1 MISRQSEHILRSVL
15 FLFPF
20 FLYESLTVAA
30 ALSVIGLVII
40 RFESIHKQ
48 LTRLELR
55 EFVFFT
61 YLFHMLYGERAF
73 AYVGLEPLFV
83 TEMVL
88 AALALWY
95 ARDLLQVR
103 RILAIYYIIVLIGL
117 FFALSYIVYYRI
129 DAIRDALMLIYAFWV
144 PIVYH
149 IFKRER
155 HYDLFF
161 SLLKIFIVLK
171 AVHYVYEFT
180 LILLGIRTVLFE
192 GFRFGVGYILP
203 ALIVISIFAPM
214 KRFSFPYKLLS
225 LMMFPAVFTMFHRS
239 MFVGITLAAI
249 VIFLLGGRG
258 IRKNMVAYAGAGI
271 VLMVAFLAYY
281 TIQLDFDILRFL
293 DRKTSM
299 EEGNINYRL
308 ISWELVMDKFRE
320 HWVLGFGVG
329 RPIMYVHSNVFY
341 EVVNLS
347 YFEIRRLGGNAQP
360 HNSYLNILARFGLF
374 IFPLFL
380 WAVLKP
386 VFRFGKFW
394 RTGSRYRTEAYTRFL
409 LIAGF
414 LLFMYVWAFFNVV
427 LESPHHSF
435 PFWLAIGML
444 LSYERTEAMKA
455 KVVRGVPAS

>member
-1 MISRQSEHILRSVL
+1 MSRNTEHIVRALL
-15 FLFPF
+15 FLSPF
-20 FLYESLTVAA
+20 FLYENLTVAI
-30 ALSVIGLVII
+30 ALSAIGLGVIFI
-40 RFESIHKQ
+40 EKISDQ
-48 LTRLELR
+48 LARLEWR

-73 AYVGLEPLFV
+73 AYTGLEPLFV
-83 TEMVL
+83 TEMVIG
-88 AALALWY
+88 ALSLWY

-103 RILAIYYIIVLIGL
+103 RILAIYYLIVLIGL
-117 FFALSYIVYYRI
+117 FFALSYIIYYRI
-129 DAIRDALMLIYAFWV
+129 DAIRDSLMLVYALWV

-161 SLLKIFIVLK
+161 ALLKIFIVLK

-203 ALIVISIFAPM
+203 ALIVISIFTPLRQM
-214 KRFSFPYKLLS
+214 GWPYKLLS

-239 MFVGITLAAI
+239 MFLGIALAALF
-249 VIFLLGGRG
+249 IFFLGGRK
-258 IRKNMVAYAGAGI
+258 IKINLFTYSAAGLA
-271 VLMVAFLAYY
+271 LMVAFLAYY
-281 TIQLDFDILRFL
+281 TVHLDFDILRFL

-320 HWVLGFGVG
+320 YWILGFGVG
-329 RPIMYVHSNVFY
+329 RPIMYVHSNIFY

-360 HNSYLNILARFGLF
+360 HNSYLNILARFGIF

-386 VFRFGKFW
+386 FFRFAKIW
-394 RTGSRYRTEAYTRFL
+394 RIGSRYRYEAYSRFL
-409 LIAGF
+409 LLAGL

-444 LSYERTEAMKA
+444 LSYERTEALKS
-455 KVVRGVPAS
+455 KVVRGIPVR